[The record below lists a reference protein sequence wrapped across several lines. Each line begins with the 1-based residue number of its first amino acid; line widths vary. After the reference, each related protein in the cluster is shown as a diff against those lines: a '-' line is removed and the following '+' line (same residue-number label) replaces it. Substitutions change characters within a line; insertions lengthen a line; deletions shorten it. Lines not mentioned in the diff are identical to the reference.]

1 MIPFQSVA
9 EGSDCMCLQCH
20 NSYVICQLWVL
31 MSQLLASV
39 SKYNYADFS
48 IDVIVSCQCLLWCH
62 KTITSFRSVPG
73 HGKAQ
78 LPSGFR
84 SMFWKIVNLLNDRFV
99 GVVKTNTTELK
110 KFWQQCINYH
120 VTKMTTEIIIT
131 SKTMAD
137 AAEIV
142 WNDNQEVYDAM
153 EYHGKSRTTESR
165 VQWTVSLC
173 ITFAHAIVI
182 NVMARTN

>member
-1 MIPFQSVA
+1 
-9 EGSDCMCLQCH
+9 
-20 NSYVICQLWVL
+20 
-31 MSQLLASV
+31 
-39 SKYNYADFS
+39 
-48 IDVIVSCQCLLWCH
+48 
-62 KTITSFRSVPG
+62 
-73 HGKAQ
+73 
-78 LPSGFR
+78 
-84 SMFWKIVNLLNDRFV
+84 MFWKIVNLLNDRFV